1 MVLDWVLLLETLMI
15 RSIAL
20 IGLAAVALA
29 SCDSEAE
36 APAQESAASSGE
48 NAAPP
53 PPPQLPGQIVR
64 AFAGTELPAL
74 EFSDPEGN
82 TINLGELDTPVLV
95 NLWATWCVPCVV
107 EMPALDQLAA
117 EMEGEVKVLTISQ
130 DNRGADVVVPFFA
143 QRDFRYLE
151 QWLDPQNDLA
161 VAFSDGGLLPVTVL
175 FDAEGKELLRVAGG
189 YEWDSEEAIA
199 QVREALDS
207 GSDESAS

>member
-1 MVLDWVLLLETLMI
+1 MI
-15 RSIAL
+15 RRNSLPLAL
-20 IGLAAVALA
+20 CCFASLALA
-29 SCDSEAE
+29 GCDSGAE
-36 APAQESAASSGE
+36 TPAQESAASSGE
-48 NAAPP
+48 NDAP

-74 EFSDPEGN
+74 QFSDPEGN
-82 TINLGELDTPVLV
+82 TLDLGQLDQPVLV

-117 EMEGEVKVLTISQ
+117 EMEGEVRVLTISQ
-130 DNRGADVVVPFFA
+130 DNRGAEVVIPFFE

-199 QVREALDS
+199 QVREALAE
-207 GSDESAS
+207 G